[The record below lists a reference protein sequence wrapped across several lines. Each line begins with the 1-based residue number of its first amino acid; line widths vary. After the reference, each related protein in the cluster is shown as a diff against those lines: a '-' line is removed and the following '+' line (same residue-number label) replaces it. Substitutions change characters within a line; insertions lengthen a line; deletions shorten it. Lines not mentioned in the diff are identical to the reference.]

1 MRLTLRQLQIFNE
14 VCDLRSYSR
23 AAEEMS
29 LTQPAV
35 SLQIRQLEE
44 LIGQPLF
51 DYVGKKLYMT
61 EAAEALQRAS
71 RDIFGR
77 LENLDM
83 QLSDMQGSLQ
93 GQLKLAVESSA
104 KYFVPHLFAA
114 FKRQHPE
121 VQLHLTVVNRA
132 QVIRRLSDN
141 RDDLVIMSMVPQDMG
156 LEFLPFLNNP
166 IVAVA
171 LPDHPLSQQ
180 GALRLRD
187 LEPYTLLLR
196 EPGSGTRLACE
207 EYFKEKRVHFS
218 QTVEV
223 ASAEAQRECVLA
235 GLGVALLTRHALNLE
250 LATGGLKEL
259 PVEELPLYRSWC
271 LVQAKAKRLSRW
283 PMRSWALSAAS
294 GCKSARWLS
303 ASLGSRGCLPV
314 QFRVVR
320 DALQQLALI
329 TAVFDCATERHAAL
343 VFLLTTGL
351 DGAVAIFVGPGH
363 LESPNASAG
372 SSGWARGMTVW
383 RRGDDRTM
391 NLLDR

>member
-1 MRLTLRQLQIFNE
+1 MRKSLMRITFRQLQVFNE

-61 EAAEALQRAS
+61 EAAQALQLAS

-83 QLSDMQGSLQ
+83 QLSDMLGSLQ

-121 VQLHLTVVNRA
+121 VNLQLTVVNRA
-132 QVIRRLSDN
+132 QAVRRLSDN

-166 IVAVA
+166 IVAVVPA
-171 LPDHPLSQQ
+171 DHPLCAL
-180 GALRLRD
+180 GPLRLQD
-187 LEPYTLLLR
+187 LEPYTLLMR
-196 EPGSGTRLACE
+196 EQGSGTRMACE
-207 EYFKEKRVHFS
+207 EYFKEKRVHFNH
-218 QTVEV
+218 TLEV
-223 ASAEAQRECVLA
+223 ASNESQRECAVA
-235 GLGVALLTRHALNLE
+235 GLGVALLTRHAVSLE
-250 LATGGLKEL
+250 LATGLLREL

-271 LVQAKAKRLSRW
+271 VVQAKAKRLS
-283 PMRSWALSAAS
+283 PVAHAFLDFIRSE
-294 GCKSARWLS
+294 R
-303 ASLGSRGCLPV
+303 
-314 QFRVVR
+314 
-320 DALQQLALI
+320 LQI
-329 TAVFDCATERHAAL
+329 SAL
-343 VFLLTTGL
+343 VERF
-351 DGAVAIFVGPGH
+351 DGH
-363 LESPNASAG
+363 LPK
-372 SSGWARGMTVW
+372 
-383 RRGDDRTM
+383 
-391 NLLDR
+391 

>member
-1 MRLTLRQLQIFNE
+1 MRKSLMRITLRQLRVFNE

-61 EAAEALQRAS
+61 EAAEALQLAS

-121 VQLHLTVVNRA
+121 VNLQLTVVNRA
-132 QVIRRLSDN
+132 QAVRRLSDN

-166 IVAVA
+166 IIAVA
-171 LPDHPLSQQ
+171 PADHPLCHQ
-180 GALRLRD
+180 GPLHLQD
-187 LEPYTLLLR
+187 LVPYTLVIR

-207 EYFKEKRVHFS
+207 EYFKEKRVHFN
-218 QTVEV
+218 QTLEV
-223 ASAEAQRECVLA
+223 ASTESQRECAIA
-235 GLGVALLTRHALNLE
+235 GLGVALLTRHAVNLE
-250 LATGGLKEL
+250 LATGLLREL
-259 PVEELPLYRSWC
+259 PVNELPLYRSWC
-271 LVQAKAKRLSRW
+271 AVQAKAKRLS
-283 PMRSWALSAAS
+283 PVAHAFLGFIRSERLQISALVERFDGHLSA
-294 GCKSARWLS
+294 
-303 ASLGSRGCLPV
+303 PP
-314 QFRVVR
+314 
-320 DALQQLALI
+320 
-329 TAVFDCATERHAAL
+329 T
-343 VFLLTTGL
+343 
-351 DGAVAIFVGPGH
+351 
-363 LESPNASAG
+363 N
-372 SSGWARGMTVW
+372 
-383 RRGDDRTM
+383 
-391 NLLDR
+391 N

>member
-1 MRLTLRQLQIFNE
+1 MRKSLMRITFRQLQVFNE

-61 EAAEALQRAS
+61 EAAEALQLAS

-83 QLSDMQGSLQ
+83 QLSDMLGSLQ

-121 VQLHLTVVNRA
+121 VNLQLTVVNRA
-132 QVIRRLSDN
+132 QAVRRLSDN

-171 LPDHPLSQQ
+171 PTDHPLCNRGPLHLQ
-180 GALRLRD
+180 D
-187 LEPYTLLLR
+187 LEPYTLLMR
-196 EPGSGTRLACE
+196 EQGSGTRMACE

-218 QTVEV
+218 QTLEV
-223 ASAEAQRECVLA
+223 SSNESQRECAVA
-235 GLGVALLTRHALNLE
+235 GLGVALLTRHAVSLE
-250 LATGGLKEL
+250 LATGLLREL

-271 LVQAKAKRLSRW
+271 VVQAKAKRLS
-283 PMRSWALSAAS
+283 PVAHAF
-294 GCKSARWLS
+294 
-303 ASLGSRGCLPV
+303 LGGIR
-314 QFRVVR
+314 
-320 DALQQLALI
+320 
-329 TAVFDCATERHAAL
+329 TERLQISAL
-343 VFLLTTGL
+343 VERF
-351 DGAVAIFVGPGH
+351 DGH
-363 LESPNASAG
+363 LP
-372 SSGWARGMTVW
+372 T
-383 RRGDDRTM
+383 
-391 NLLDR
+391 

>member
-1 MRLTLRQLQIFNE
+1 MRITLRQLRVFNE

-61 EAAEALQRAS
+61 EAAEALQLAS

-121 VQLHLTVVNRA
+121 VNLQLTVVNRA
-132 QVIRRLSDN
+132 QAVRRLSDN

-166 IVAVA
+166 IIAVA
-171 LPDHPLSQQ
+171 PADHPLCDQ
-180 GALRLRD
+180 GPLHLQD
-187 LEPYTLLLR
+187 LVPYTLVIR

-207 EYFKEKRVHFS
+207 EYFKEKRVHFN
-218 QTVEV
+218 QTLEV
-223 ASAEAQRECVLA
+223 ASTESQRECAIA
-235 GLGVALLTRHALNLE
+235 GLGVALLTRHSVNLE
-250 LATGGLKEL
+250 LATGLLREL
-259 PVEELPLYRSWC
+259 PVDELPLYRSWC
-271 LVQAKAKRLSRW
+271 AVQAKAKRLS
-283 PMRSWALSAAS
+283 PVAHAFLGFIRSE
-294 GCKSARWLS
+294 R
-303 ASLGSRGCLPV
+303 
-314 QFRVVR
+314 
-320 DALQQLALI
+320 LQI
-329 TAVFDCATERHAAL
+329 SAL
-343 VFLLTTGL
+343 VERF
-351 DGAVAIFVGPGH
+351 DGHVAAPPTNN
-363 LESPNASAG
+363 L
-372 SSGWARGMTVW
+372 W
-383 RRGDDRTM
+383 R
-391 NLLDR
+391 

>member
-1 MRLTLRQLQIFNE
+1 MRKSLMRITFRQLQVFNE

-61 EAAEALQRAS
+61 EAAEALQLAS

-83 QLSDMQGSLQ
+83 QLSDMLGSLQ

-121 VQLHLTVVNRA
+121 VNLQLTVVNRA
-132 QVIRRLSDN
+132 QAVRRLSDN

-171 LPDHPLSQQ
+171 PPDHPLCSR
-180 GALRLRD
+180 GPLRLQD
-187 LEPYTLLLR
+187 LEPYTLLMR
-196 EPGSGTRLACE
+196 EQGSGTRMACE

-218 QTVEV
+218 QTLEV
-223 ASAEAQRECVLA
+223 SSNESQRECAVA
-235 GLGVALLTRHALNLE
+235 GLGVALLTRHAVSLE
-250 LATGGLKEL
+250 LATGLLHEL

-271 LVQAKAKRLSRW
+271 VVQAKAKRLS
-283 PMRSWALSAAS
+283 PVAHAFLGFIRSE
-294 GCKSARWLS
+294 R
-303 ASLGSRGCLPV
+303 
-314 QFRVVR
+314 
-320 DALQQLALI
+320 LQISEL
-329 TAVFDCATERHAAL
+329 VERFD
-343 VFLLTTGL
+343 
-351 DGAVAIFVGPGH
+351 GH
-363 LESPNASAG
+363 LPTQPANS
-372 SSGWARGMTVW
+372 
-383 RRGDDRTM
+383 
-391 NLLDR
+391 

>member
-1 MRLTLRQLQIFNE
+1 MRKSLMRITFRQLQVFNE

-83 QLSDMQGSLQ
+83 QLSDMLGSLQ

-121 VQLHLTVVNRA
+121 VNLQLTVVNRA
-132 QVIRRLSDN
+132 QAVRRLSDN
-141 RDDLVIMSMVPQDMG
+141 RDDLVIMSMVPLDMG

-171 LPDHPLSQQ
+171 PPDHPLSQRDTLHLQ
-180 GALRLRD
+180 D
-187 LEPYTLLLR
+187 LEPFTLLMR
-196 EPGSGTRLACE
+196 EQGSGTRRACE
-207 EYFKEKRVHFS
+207 EYFKEKRVHFN
-218 QTVEV
+218 QTLEV
-223 ASAEAQRECVLA
+223 ASTDAQRECAVA
-235 GLGVALLTRHALNLE
+235 GLGVALLTRHAVSLE
-250 LATGGLKEL
+250 LATGLLREL

-271 LVQAKAKRLSRW
+271 VVQAKAKRLS
-283 PMRSWALSAAS
+283 PVAHAFLGFIRSE
-294 GCKSARWLS
+294 R
-303 ASLGSRGCLPV
+303 
-314 QFRVVR
+314 
-320 DALQQLALI
+320 LQISTL
-329 TAVFDCATERHAAL
+329 VERFD
-343 VFLLTTGL
+343 
-351 DGAVAIFVGPGH
+351 GH
-363 LESPNASAG
+363 LPTRLAN
-372 SSGWARGMTVW
+372 
-383 RRGDDRTM
+383 
-391 NLLDR
+391 N

>member
-1 MRLTLRQLQIFNE
+1 MRKSLMRITFRQLQVFNE

-61 EAAEALQRAS
+61 EAAEALQLAS

-83 QLSDMQGSLQ
+83 QLSDMLGSLQ

-121 VQLHLTVVNRA
+121 VNLQLTVVNRA
-132 QVIRRLSDN
+132 QAVRRLSDN

-171 LPDHPLSQQ
+171 PAEHPLCMQ
-180 GALRLRD
+180 GPLRLQD
-187 LEPYTLLLR
+187 LEPYTLLMR
-196 EPGSGTRLACE
+196 EQGSGTRMACE
-207 EYFKEKRVHFS
+207 EYFKEKRVHFN
-218 QTVEV
+218 QTLEV
-223 ASAEAQRECVLA
+223 SSNESQRECAVA
-235 GLGVALLTRHALNLE
+235 GLGVALLTRHAVSLE
-250 LATGGLKEL
+250 LATGLLREL

-271 LVQAKAKRLSRW
+271 VVQAKAKRLS
-283 PMRSWALSAAS
+283 PVAHAFLGFIRSE
-294 GCKSARWLS
+294 R
-303 ASLGSRGCLPV
+303 
-314 QFRVVR
+314 
-320 DALQQLALI
+320 LQI
-329 TAVFDCATERHAAL
+329 SAL
-343 VFLLTTGL
+343 VERF
-351 DGAVAIFVGPGH
+351 DGH
-363 LESPNASAG
+363 LPTPAS
-372 SSGWARGMTVW
+372 S
-383 RRGDDRTM
+383 
-391 NLLDR
+391 

>member
-1 MRLTLRQLQIFNE
+1 MRKSLMRITLRQLQIFNE

-61 EAAEALQRAS
+61 EAAEALQPAS

-83 QLSDMQGSLQ
+83 QLSDMLGSLQ

-104 KYFVPHLFAA
+104 KYFIPHLFAA

-121 VQLHLTVVNRA
+121 VNLQLTVVNRA
-132 QVIRRLSDN
+132 QAVRRLSDN

-166 IVAVA
+166 IIAVA
-171 LPDHPLSQQ
+171 PADHPLCAQ
-180 GALRLRD
+180 GPLYLRD
-187 LEPYTLLLR
+187 LEPFTLLMR
-196 EPGSGTRLACE
+196 EQGSGTRLACE

-218 QTVEV
+218 QTLEV
-223 ASAEAQRECVLA
+223 ASTDAQRECAVA
-235 GLGVALLTRHALNLE
+235 GLGVALLTRHAVSLE
-250 LATGGLKEL
+250 LATGLLREL
-259 PVEELPLYRSWC
+259 PIEELPLYRSWC
-271 LVQAKAKRLSRW
+271 VVQAKAKRLS
-283 PMRSWALSAAS
+283 PVAHAFLGFIRSERL
-294 GCKSARWLS
+294 
-303 ASLGSRGCLPV
+303 
-314 QFRVVR
+314 
-320 DALQQLALI
+320 LI
-329 TAVFDCATERHAAL
+329 SAL
-343 VFLLTTGL
+343 VERFS
-351 DGAVAIFVGPGH
+351 GH
-363 LESPNASAG
+363 LP
-372 SSGWARGMTVW
+372 ARPA
-383 RRGDDRTM
+383 
-391 NLLDR
+391 NS

>member
-1 MRLTLRQLQIFNE
+1 MRITFRQLQVFNE

-44 LIGQPLF
+44 LVGQPLF

-61 EAAEALQRAS
+61 EAAEALQLAS

-83 QLSDMQGSLQ
+83 QLSDMLGSLQ

-121 VQLHLTVVNRA
+121 VNLQLTVVNRA
-132 QVIRRLSDN
+132 QAVRRLSDN

-166 IVAVA
+166 IVAVVPA
-171 LPDHPLSQQ
+171 DHPLCAL
-180 GALRLRD
+180 GPLRLQD
-187 LEPYTLLLR
+187 LEPYTLLMR
-196 EPGSGTRLACE
+196 EQGSGTRMACE
-207 EYFKEKRVHFS
+207 EYFKEKRVHFNH
-218 QTVEV
+218 TLEV
-223 ASAEAQRECVLA
+223 ASNESQRECAVA
-235 GLGVALLTRHALNLE
+235 GLGVALLTRHAVSLE
-250 LATGGLKEL
+250 LATGLLREL

-271 LVQAKAKRLSRW
+271 VVQAKAKRLS
-283 PMRSWALSAAS
+283 PVAHAFLDFIRSE
-294 GCKSARWLS
+294 R
-303 ASLGSRGCLPV
+303 
-314 QFRVVR
+314 
-320 DALQQLALI
+320 LQI
-329 TAVFDCATERHAAL
+329 SAL
-343 VFLLTTGL
+343 VERF
-351 DGAVAIFVGPGH
+351 DGH
-363 LESPNASAG
+363 LPK
-372 SSGWARGMTVW
+372 
-383 RRGDDRTM
+383 
-391 NLLDR
+391 

>member
-1 MRLTLRQLQIFNE
+1 MRITFRQLQVFNE

-51 DYVGKKLYMT
+51 EYVGKKLYMT
-61 EAAEALQRAS
+61 EAAEALKVAS

-83 QLSDMQGSLQ
+83 QLSDMLGSLQ
-93 GQLKLAVESSA
+93 GQLKLAIESSA

-121 VQLHLTVVNRA
+121 VNLQLTVVNRA
-132 QVIRRLSDN
+132 QAVRRLSDN

-171 LPDHPLSQQ
+171 PTDHPLCER
-180 GALRLRD
+180 GPLRLQD
-187 LEPYTLLLR
+187 LEPYTLLMR
-196 EPGSGTRLACE
+196 EQGSGTRMACE
-207 EYFKEKRVHFS
+207 EYFKEKRVHFD
-218 QTVEV
+218 QTLEV
-223 ASAEAQRECVLA
+223 SSNESQRECAVA
-235 GLGVALLTRHALNLE
+235 GLGVARLTRHAVSLE
-250 LATGGLKEL
+250 LATGLLREL

-271 LVQAKAKRLSRW
+271 VVQAKAKRLS
-283 PMRSWALSAAS
+283 PVAHAFLGFIRSE
-294 GCKSARWLS
+294 R
-303 ASLGSRGCLPV
+303 
-314 QFRVVR
+314 
-320 DALQQLALI
+320 QQI
-329 TAVFDCATERHAAL
+329 SAL
-343 VFLLTTGL
+343 VERF
-351 DGAVAIFVGPGH
+351 DGH
-363 LESPNASAG
+363 LPMPPAN
-372 SSGWARGMTVW
+372 
-383 RRGDDRTM
+383 
-391 NLLDR
+391 N